1 MIVKSTEKELFYIR
15 HSKKQTRAKNSTQWT
30 ERERE
35 KRVTKSRRVFF
46 FVSYPGEIP
55 ALFLI

>member
-35 KRVTKSRRVFF
+35 ESDKKPSSFF